1 LTLLVT
7 TATAADWDSSDLAAP
22 TKGGLFGDDVE
33 LYTYLTLKQ
42 H

>member
-1 LTLLVT
+1 LVT
-7 TATAADWDSSDLAAP
+7 TTTVADRDSSNVAAP
-22 TKGGLFGDDVE
+22 VKGGLFGDDVE